1 MTSLLGG
8 NGGGNGGKADENGGK
23 GDENEGGNGGMADE
37 YGGMGVGM
45 SISGGMGLEGMN
57 LRNRFISMPNVV
69 VGI

>member
-1 MTSLLGG
+1 
-8 NGGGNGGKADENGGK
+8 
-23 GDENEGGNGGMADE
+23 MADE

>member
-1 MTSLLGG
+1 MVGSTSFR
-8 NGGGNGGKADENGGK
+8 DRES
-23 GDENEGGNGGMADE
+23 EREGERERGGMADE